1 MSNGAQLDD
10 YLSAADHAARAAA
23 AVLENA
29 VPASVRSKS
38 NPRDLVTE
46 WDEHTCPN

>member
-23 AVLENA
+23 AVLEMLCQRRSAASRTRVIWSPSGTNIANA
-29 VPASVRSKS
+29 
-38 NPRDLVTE
+38 
-46 WDEHTCPN
+46 